1 MSQNNTAVAALT
13 IACSDSGGGA
23 GLQADLMSFSA
34 MGVFGTCAVTAITAR
49 SPTEVRTV
57 VPLLPELVLDQIR
70 MVCESFPIAAAKTGL
85 LYSADIIRAVVD
97 ADISQ
102 GIPILVVDPIMV
114 SRTGVRL
121 LQADAIEI
129 LCNELLHEARV
140 VTPNLH
146 EAEILCGHTIS
157 SLEDLQRAAR
167 EIGEK
172 YDVAC
177 VVKGGILPGEEV
189 YDVLY
194 DEGEEYVFPVPRIHV
209 AEKHGAGCA
218 FSGALTALL
227 ARGELICDA
236 VRTAQSFV
244 TDALN
249 RAYRIG
255 PHTPLNLRDASPGL

>member
-1 MSQNNTAVAALT
+1 MSEKDTVPVALT

-23 GLQADLMSFSA
+23 GIQADIMSFAA

-49 SPTEVRTV
+49 SPNEVRRV
-57 VPLLPELVLDQIR
+57 IPLLPELVLDQIR
-70 MVCESFPIAAAKTGL
+70 TVCESFPVAAAKTGM
-85 LYSADIIRAVVD
+85 LYSADTIRAVVD

-146 EAEILCGHTIS
+146 EAEILCGHTIA
-157 SLEDLQRAAR
+157 SLEDLQSAAR

-227 ARGELICDA
+227 ARGELIHNA
-236 VRTAQSFV
+236 VKTAQSFV
-244 TDALN
+244 TDALKKVH
-249 RAYRIG
+249 RIG
-255 PHTPLNLRDASPGL
+255 SHTPLNLRDARAGF